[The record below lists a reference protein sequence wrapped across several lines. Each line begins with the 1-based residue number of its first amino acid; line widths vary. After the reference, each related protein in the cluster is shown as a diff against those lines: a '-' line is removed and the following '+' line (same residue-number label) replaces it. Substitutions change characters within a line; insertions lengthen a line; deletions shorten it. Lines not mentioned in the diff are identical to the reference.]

1 MSAPDPRSE
10 PAPWTTAEVA
20 RHYAVRP
27 ARVLAWVREGRL
39 PVARCRPGRHGA
51 YLFHERD
58 VLALDAQGRDV
69 DPADVAAIID
79 AELRQRRSG
88 RRGA

>member
-1 MSAPDPRSE
+1 MSDLRDE
-10 PAPWTTAEVA
+10 PPPWTTAQVA
-20 RHYAVRP
+20 KHYAVRP
-27 ARVLAWVREGRL
+27 SRVLAWVREGRL
-39 PVARCRPGRHGA
+39 AVARCRPGRHGA

-69 DPADVAAIID
+69 NPADVAAIID
-79 AELRQRRSG
+79 AELRQHRAG